1 MRIAVPI
8 ALTIALT
15 LALSA
20 CASVAPEP
28 APPIPE
34 AAVPATHTESNG
46 DVITEYRLAGQ
57 LRMIKVVPFRGVTYY
72 IYDRNGDGVVNTLD
86 ARTGPLV
93 YFKLFSW

>member
-1 MRIAVPI
+1 MRHVLPLAV
-8 ALTIALT
+8 L

-34 AAVPATHTESNG
+34 NAVSNTRTEANG

-57 LRMIKVVPFRGVTYY
+57 LKMVKVVPFRGVTYY
-72 IYDRNGDGVVNTLD
+72 IYDRNGDGVVNERD
-86 ARTGPLV
+86 AKRGPLV
-93 YFKLFSW
+93 YYKLFSW